1 MVCWVVLGGLENRRF
16 EALLWVVYTLAL
28 VIYITCLGGRFGAF
42 WRHCGGGGLVALASR
57 GFFTNITRARMMCG
71 RGRACAH
78 DVRACVRVH
87 T

>member
-1 MVCWVVLGGLENRRF
+1 
-16 EALLWVVYTLAL
+16 
-28 VIYITCLGGRFGAF
+28 
-42 WRHCGGGGLVALASR
+42 LVALASR